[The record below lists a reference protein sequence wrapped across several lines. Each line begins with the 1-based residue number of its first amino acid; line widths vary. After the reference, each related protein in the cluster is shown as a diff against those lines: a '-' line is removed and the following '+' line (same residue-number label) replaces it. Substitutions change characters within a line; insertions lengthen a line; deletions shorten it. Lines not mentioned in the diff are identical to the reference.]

1 MGLLFIFIVTIVVV
15 DLTITLTGLL
25 STVIVVYQVTAVDK
39 KLSGHI
45 SNQERFIKTT
55 SQ

>member
-1 MGLLFIFIVTIVVV
+1 MGLLLIFIVTIVVV

-25 STVIVVYQVTAVDK
+25 STVVVLYQVTTVDN

-45 SNQERFIKTT
+45 SNQEHFIKTT